1 MRCISKIFCRL
12 ISTILVAA
20 VSLCG
25 CGSLKYDFPYDK
37 NYGVSSFQI
46 NTMKAGETALPFAND
61 LCIVSDDIILDSVDL
76 EEVGAACL
84 FDVGDSEVIYS
95 KNAHE
100 RLNPA
105 SLTKVMTA
113 LVAVKTGNFDRILTA
128 TNAVKISEPGAQVCN
143 LKPGDTMTLEQALHI
158 LLMYSANDVANLI
171 ADNLGG
177 SVEGFVDLMNEEA
190 LRIGATNTHFANPHG
205 LTQDNH
211 YTTAYDMYLIFNE
224 ALKYESIKE
233 IIHMTTYN
241 TVYNDANGNDK
252 EISVRSTN
260 RYFKGDFNP
269 PEKVTVMG
277 GKTGTTDAAGHCLI
291 LSSKDISGNSYISII
306 LREMSSD
313 NLYDDMS
320 DLLEEI
326 NK

>member
-1 MRCISKIFCRL
+1 MALSVIFL
-12 ISTILVAA
+12 LS
-20 VSLCG
+20 G
-25 CGSLKYDFPYDK
+25 CGNLKYDFPYDAE
-37 NYGVSSFQI
+37 YGVSSFKITNPQKSQI
-46 NTMKAGETALPFAND
+46 ASSFALN
-61 LCIVSDDIILDSVDL
+61 LCIVDKDYILDTVEL
-76 EEVGAACL
+76 EDAGAACL
-84 FDVGDSEVIYS
+84 FDVGNANVIYS

-105 SLTKVMTA
+105 SLTKIMTA
-113 LVAVKTGNFDRILTA
+113 LVAVKNGTMDQILTA
-128 TNAVKISEPGAQVCN
+128 TDAVKITEPGAQLCK
-143 LKPGDTMTLEQALHI
+143 LKKGDSMTLEQALHI

-177 SVEGFVDLMNEEA
+177 SVDAFIEMMNEEA
-190 LRIGATNTHFANPHG
+190 VRIGATNTHFSNAHG
-205 LTQDNH
+205 LTQENH

-224 ALKYESIKE
+224 ALKYESIKQ
-233 IIHMTTYN
+233 IIHMTSYN
-241 TVYNDANGNDK
+241 TVYKDSDGNDK
-252 EISVRSTN
+252 EISVKATN

-291 LSSKDISGNSYISII
+291 LLSKDTSGNSYISVI
-306 LREMSSD
+306 LREPSSD
-313 NLYDDMS
+313 DLYDDMT